1 MKSGTYVAEI
11 SPDMTVSIP
20 KELIQRID
28 MKPGDRVEVLIK
40 KIRPGKKI
48 VRTTEE
54 SMLDILKIGKDEA

>member
-11 SPDMTVSIP
+11 SSDMTVSIP
-20 KELIQRID
+20 KELVQRID

-40 KIRPGKKI
+40 KIKPGKKI
-48 VRTTEE
+48 ARTAEE